1 MEPKRLPSRVI
12 ESNVRAC
19 SLSKE
24 RRFSAMERSSE
35 RTSDLRSQV
44 DCGSGRSGVK
54 GQDERQRTAPLTP
67 PRPQKGFF
75 APRPGKGGLTKN
87 DAVIQGAKAPLVLG
101 RLRHGRKRCLSP
113 LESLRAFQASL
124 RGFGPILPPFP
135 GLRFA
140 CPWALILRPLRGECL
155 RAVFMPLGGP
165 MAHGDT
171 TEVEPFQSG
180 AGHLCG
186 GHHYAGSTGLGST
199 TSVSPSTSGSM
210 TGSWVSDSSVRV
222 CSSSRTWDSASTA
235 GSSPASGALSWPSR
249 ASMR

>member
-87 DAVIQGAKAPLVLG
+87 DAVIQGAKARV
-101 RLRHGRKRCLSP
+101 
-113 LESLRAFQASL
+113 
-124 RGFGPILPPFP
+124 GFTATYG
-135 GLRFA
+135 
-140 CPWALILRPLRGECL
+140 
-155 RAVFMPLGGP
+155 
-165 MAHGDT
+165 T
-171 TEVEPFQSG
+171 TKVVPFQSIASTVILPQLVKSCLPQ
-180 AGHLCG
+180 AGELPF
-186 GHHYAGSTGLGST
+186 
-199 TSVSPSTSGSM
+199 SVYILRASASKTA
-210 TGSWVSDSSVRV
+210 VRE
-222 CSSSRTWDSASTA
+222 SRTRRLQRGRWLRGMPDALQRECGLPASARRP
-235 GSSPASGALSWPSR
+235 SPAREWRVAG
-249 ASMR
+249 